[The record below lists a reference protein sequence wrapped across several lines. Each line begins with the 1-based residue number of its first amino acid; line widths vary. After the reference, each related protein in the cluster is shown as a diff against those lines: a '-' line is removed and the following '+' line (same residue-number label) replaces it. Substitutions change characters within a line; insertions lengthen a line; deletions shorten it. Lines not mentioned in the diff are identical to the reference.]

1 MCPISLSIYFPS
13 SILTLLKKDLR
24 IRKGDTAVFKQKRI
38 RVDYE

>member
-24 IRKGDTAVFKQKRI
+24 IRKGDIAVFKQKRI